1 MLLWP
6 YVCTSPLKNARL
18 IQKFIGHI
26 TIYKTT
32 VYLLFVAIFC
42 YAFGCKQQ
50 SVPYNDNNCKK
61 NAAFI
66 NKLGF
71 NASKTYFTT
80 ADKRLMGLVM
90 VDATNANTPKIHQD
104 SSWKKGGWLA
114 PIQIDAQGNI
124 YVGPAPFIN
133 VLYNPL
139 YNQNTVY
146 MVAAQTGI
154 MAPFIQLPFDTITPT
169 QNPFGIIGMAYLCE
183 ADVLYVSSIAG
194 SSRTIEKGTIFQID
208 ITSKKIKN
216 KITAID
222 VLGMGISYSS
232 GQRKLYFGKARSAD
246 VFSILLNE
254 KGDFVGEP
262 IFEFS
267 LQDLGIRGDD
277 KVRKIKPEKDGSLSV
292 YGIEFNFNLVAPSEK
307 LETVY
312 SFIFNQELNKWQ
324 LR

>member
-1 MLLWP
+1 MLFFAAIL
-6 YVCTSPLKNARL
+6 YA
-18 IQKFIGHI
+18 IG
-26 TIYKTT
+26 
-32 VYLLFVAIFC
+32 C
-42 YAFGCKQQ
+42 QQ
-50 SVPYNDNNCKK
+50 LQVEYSDNSCKK

-80 ADKRLMGLVM
+80 ADKRVMGLVM
-90 VDATNANTPKIHQD
+90 VDATDAKSPKVYQD

-114 PIQIDAQGNI
+114 PIQIDIQGNV

-139 YNQNTVY
+139 LNQNTVY
-146 MVAAQTGI
+146 KVASQTGK
-154 MAPFIQLPFDTITPT
+154 MAPFIQLPFDTVALT

-194 SSRTIEKGTIFQID
+194 SSRSIENGTIFQID
-208 ITSKKIKN
+208 IASAKIKN
-216 KITAID
+216 TIAATD

-246 VFSILLNE
+246 VYSIILNE
-254 KGDFVGEP
+254 KGDFVGNP

-267 LQDLGIRGDD
+267 LQGLGIRGDD

-312 SFIFNQELNKWQ
+312 SFVYNQDLSKWQ
-324 LR
+324 LKM